1 METIMI
7 VDDELMITKTLTV
20 LLKMKTKKNI
30 ISYNTPREALE
41 SEDLRNNNIDVIIS
55 DFIMPGMNGIEF
67 LLEVKKIA
75 PTTETILLTGY
86 ADKENAIRSINEVG
100 VYYYLEKPWNNEE
113 LVKIVTNAMEK
124 KLLAEKLKVK
134 INELNL
140 SNDENKRL
148 YELLSSEYDKEI
160 ESSKS
165 LLVSLANVIEAKD
178 KYTDGHTRRVSQI
191 CKAIGLELE
200 LKEED
205 IETLEVVGII
215 HDVGKVG
222 VPEVILNKPGKLTT
236 EEFEIMKSHPAM
248 GEKIC
253 KPLGAFQGYLAPIR
267 HHHEKLNGTGYPDG
281 LEAKD
286 IGVLTRILAVAD
298 IFDALYSERPYRSK
312 LPIEKVKS
320 IMFEEAGKDL
330 IDISI
335 VESLF
340 KLIEEGKLSNIID

>member
-7 VDDELMITKTLTV
+7 VDDELMITKTLSV
-20 LLKMKTKKNI
+20 LLKLKTKKNVI
-30 ISYNTPREALE
+30 TYNTPKEALE
-41 SEDLRNNNIDVIIS
+41 CELLRSNQIDVIIS

-67 LLEVKKIA
+67 LLEVKKLA

-86 ADKENAIRSINEVG
+86 ADKQNAIRSINEVG

-113 LVKIVTNAMEK
+113 LVKIVTNAMDK
-124 KLLAEKLKVK
+124 KLLAEQLKTK
-134 INELNL
+134 MHELNL

-148 YELLSSEYDKEI
+148 YDLVSNEYDKEI

-178 KYTDGHTRRVSQI
+178 IYTDGHTRRVSQI
-191 CKAIGLELE
+191 CKAIGKE
-200 LKEED
+200 LKLEED
-205 IETLEVVGII
+205 KIETLEVVGII

-222 VPEVILNKPGKLTT
+222 VPETILNKPGKLTD
-236 EEFEIMKSHPAM
+236 EEFEIMKMHPAI

-253 KPLGAFQGYLAPIR
+253 RPLGAFKGYLKPIR

-281 LEAKD
+281 LKGDE
-286 IGVLTRILAVAD
+286 ICLLTRVLAVAD

-320 IMFEEAGKDL
+320 IMFEEADKNL
-330 IDISI
+330 IDLSI
-335 VESLF
+335 VDILFSLVDQG
-340 KLIEEGKLSNIID
+340 IVAID

>member
-1 METIMI
+1 METIMV
-7 VDDELMITKTLTV
+7 VDDEVMITKTLSV
-20 LLKMKTKKNI
+20 LLKMKTKKQVI
-30 ISYNTPREALE
+30 TFNTPKEALE
-41 SEDLRNNNIDVIIS
+41 CDALINNKVDVIIS

-67 LLEVKKIA
+67 LLEVKKLA

-86 ADKENAIRSINEVG
+86 ADKQNAIRSINEVG

-113 LVKIVTNAMEK
+113 LVKIVTNAMDK
-124 KLLAEKLKVK
+124 KLLAEQLKLKM
-134 INELNL
+134 NELKQ

-148 YELLSSEYDKEI
+148 YELVSNEYDKEI

-191 CKAIGLELE
+191 CKAIGKHLELD
-200 LKEED
+200 ED
-205 IETLEVVGII
+205 KIETLEVVGII

-222 VPEVILNKPGKLTT
+222 VPEEILNKPGKLSDD
-236 EEFEIMKSHPAM
+236 EFRIMKHHPGI

-253 KPLGAFQGYLAPIR
+253 KPLGAFKGYLSPIR

-281 LEAKD
+281 LKGDE
-286 IGVLTRILAVAD
+286 ICPLTRILAVAD
-298 IFDALYSERPYRSK
+298 IFDALYSDRPYRSK

-320 IMFEEAGKDL
+320 IMFEEANKDL
-330 IDISI
+330 IDLSI
-335 VESLF
+335 VEILF
-340 KLIEEGKLSNIID
+340 ELVEQGHIAVD